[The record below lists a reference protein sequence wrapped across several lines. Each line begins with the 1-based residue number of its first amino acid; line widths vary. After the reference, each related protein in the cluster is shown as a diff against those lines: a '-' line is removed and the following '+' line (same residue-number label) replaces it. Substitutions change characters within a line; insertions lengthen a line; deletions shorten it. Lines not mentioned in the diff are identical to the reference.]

1 MFPLHLRTL
10 HGSPGWSPPH
20 KPFFVAESAKQSPSG
35 DHCRRN
41 PPPLYSDFEIIQTP
55 GVPLS
60 LLSRSH
66 SDEKVRGSSQR
77 PGWCPAAMMVK
88 SCWTASVPCNSA
100 ADVPWRVKTN
110 RTNGVAACLCQ
121 FHANCQFPSSLHVRI
136 FPHPNCNCICQICVE
151 VHYVANYGMVLFV
164 LLNSCHTWRLA
175 PVACPWTTYW
185 FHETVPRLTSS
196 KWKE

>member
-55 GVPLS
+55 GVPFRWKS
-60 LLSRSH
+60 QR
-66 SDEKVRGSSQR
+66 VMTQR

-100 ADVPWRVKTN
+100 ADVPWGVK
-110 RTNGVAACLCQ
+110 TNGVAVCLCQ
-121 FHANCQFPSSLHVRI
+121 FHANCQFPSSIHVRI
-136 FPHPNCNCICQICVE
+136 FPHPNCNRCICMHMSDMCRS
-151 VHYVANYGMVLFV
+151 AL
-164 LLNSCHTWRLA
+164 CR
-175 PVACPWTTYW
+175 
-185 FHETVPRLTSS
+185 
-196 KWKE
+196 